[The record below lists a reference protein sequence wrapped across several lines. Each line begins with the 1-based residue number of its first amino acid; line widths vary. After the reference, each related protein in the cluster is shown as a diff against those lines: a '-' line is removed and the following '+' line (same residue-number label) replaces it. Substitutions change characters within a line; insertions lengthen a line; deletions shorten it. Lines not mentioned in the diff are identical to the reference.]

1 MESFTPGDTGNY
13 APSAA
18 PTFNP
23 GDDVLLC
30 NALHGWENVPA
41 RVTRVVT
48 IAPLS
53 DSTVRYLY
61 VVDLDQ
67 ELDGCPVAS
76 VAADEQALR
85 RPGSSSD

>member
-1 MESFTPGDTGNY
+1 MESHTPGDTGNY
-13 APSAA
+13 APNAA

-30 NALHGWENVPA
+30 DALHGWENVRA
-41 RVTRVVT
+41 RVARVVT

-53 DSTVRYLY
+53 DSTARYLY

-67 ELDGCPVAS
+67 GLDGCPVAS

-85 RPGSSSD
+85 LPASSPN